1 MKRLP
6 QQLAVSLA
14 VIGST
19 VLMGIRAAL
28 ALAEYPQS
36 ILHLARLTLAAGLAL
51 ISLVLVIEMILRK
64 ERCILA
70 LVQTRPTTLSIVVL
84 FFTLLAGCLDLA
96 ASLVPFIYIPGFVV
110 IGTVLWSKPRRLFL
124 IAGGSA
130 LAVSLASRF
139 TAPALHMEVGSMTAI
154 AFALALFAADLVKRN
169 LAPTEERLKLLEAE
183 NKELW
188 HMSYH
193 DPLTG
198 VFNRRYAQKSGP
210 ALFDR
215 AVRQHGNLHV
225 LMIDIDHFKLVNDE
239 LGHDIGDVVLKAIA
253 ECAASFLRPQDL
265 LIRWGGEEF
274 LALLPDYGN
283 EQAQF
288 TANRIRDSV
297 GTLHFE
303 QIPWFITIS
312 IGITGIRA
320 GDSLEGM
327 IRRSDTFL
335 YVSKNQGR
343 NRVTGY

>member
-28 ALAEYPQS
+28 SLAENPLS
-36 ILHLARLTLAAGLAL
+36 LLHLSRLTLAAGLAL
-51 ISLVLVIEMILRK
+51 ASIVLVIEMILRK

-84 FFTLLAGCLDLA
+84 CFTLLVGCLDLA

-130 LAVSLASRF
+130 LVVSVASRF
-139 TAPALHMEVGSMTAI
+139 AAPDLQMEVGSMAAI

-183 NKELW
+183 NRELW

-198 VFNRRYAQKSGP
+198 VFNRRYATKSAP

-215 AVRQHGNLHV
+215 AVRQHGNLHI
-225 LMIDIDHFKLVNDE
+225 LMMDIDHFKLVNDE
-239 LGHDIGDVVLKAIA
+239 LGHEVGDVVLKAIA
-253 ECAASFLRPQDL
+253 DCSASFLRPQDL

-274 LALLPDYGN
+274 LAVMPDYGN

-288 TANRIRDSV
+288 TANRIRDAI
-297 GTLHFE
+297 GALRFE
-303 QIPWFITIS
+303 QIPWFVTIS

-320 GDSLEGM
+320 GDTLESM
-327 IRRSDTFL
+327 IRRADTFL